1 MIKSQQSSGFAVGFQ
16 LAGSICDN
24 WKLNINCPL
33 VDNSDVLT
41 HVVVHPSHW
50 RQFRFV
56 ISIADAFLLS
66 RSTKLNWIWFWQFLF
81 PMQIVFFFFLFWFLS
96 SWFVLR
102 GVQIVFFFLEVKH
115 SFLNPYVKSL
125 KAYIHYLFVR
135 FAAKRVLCGIMM
147 VVVSAATLSKMRGKI
162 WLVLIW
168 LLNRF
173 TDYC

>member
-33 VDNSDVLT
+33 VDNPDVLT

-56 ISIADAFLLS
+56 VSIADAFLLS

-102 GVQIVFFFLEVKH
+102 GVQIVFFFSGGEALLSQSVRQITQGVYTLFIRKIRSQTRFMWYH
-115 SFLNPYVKSL
+115 DGCSL
-125 KAYIHYLFVR
+125 
-135 FAAKRVLCGIMM
+135 
-147 VVVSAATLSKMRGKI
+147 RGD
-162 WLVLIW
+162 
-168 LLNRF
+168 F
-173 TDYC
+173 E